1 MNHCEYW
8 DAGWCYSPKGV
19 KNNASSSGACLEPKN
34 CPHLIAKECRQTGR
48 TNATTNKLLKL
59 SETQM
64 TEMYGGNTPIVPE
77 ETIEKWEKDQFISL
91 CKKLVDDLDAWME
104 YDAQPSRLPKEYR
117 NTLELIMEARR
128 FIKERRK

>member
-1 MNHCEYW
+1 MTTMSPCKYW
-8 DAGWCYSPKGV
+8 DCGWCYAPTGV
-19 KNNASSSGACLEPKN
+19 E
-34 CPHLIAKECRQTGR
+34 
-48 TNATTNKLLKL
+48 TNAISGECIHPECCPYLK
-59 SETQM
+59 SQMAM

-77 ETIEKWEKDQFISL
+77 ETIEKWEKDQYVSM
-91 CKKLVDDLDAWME
+91 CKRLVDDLESWME

>member
-1 MNHCEYW
+1 MMCKYW
-8 DAGWCYSPKGV
+8 DCGWCYAPDDVETS
-19 KNNASSSGACLEPKN
+19 ASSQSACFDYEF
-34 CPHLIAKECRQTGR
+34 CPYLITKECRQTVR

-59 SETQM
+59 SESQM